1 MSTLFTFAHRGEA
14 QIFLKREGY
23 KPIPF
28 YFDGLYDNGTNFLL
42 ITGEGLQK
50 TTEKVAAV
58 CAFYKS
64 RIPQI
69 INFGIAG
76 SLSLEL
82 QLGEIYSVRTVYR
95 EDEFHSFT
103 SSEGLSSF
111 SRFDCISALNRVV
124 TDEKAEQLGYFA
136 QIVDRELW
144 AIGSCAALFKIPFRS
159 YKLIADRAGSQTD
172 CLDLKK
178 RALSFSEKIYDY
190 FCTEVIPRADVIPRT
205 AGSRDLLIP
214 EGFYATV
221 SQSQKLE
228 SLCRKLALKW
238 QIEPKNVF
246 ERFNLETLKREE
258 RHPKKRTKLLLEL
271 LNQELTP
278 QGIPHY
284 GARPFVRDDT

>member
-14 QIFLKREGY
+14 QLFLKKGGY

-28 YFDGLYDNGTNFLL
+28 YFDSLYDNGTNFLL

-69 INFGIAG
+69 INLGIAG
-76 SLSLEL
+76 SLSSEL

-144 AIGSCAALFKIPFRS
+144 AIGSCASLFKIPFRS

-172 CLDLKK
+172 CFDLKK
-178 RALSFSEKIYDY
+178 RALSFSEKVYDY
-190 FCTEVIPRADVIPRT
+190 FCTEVIPRTV
-205 AGSRDLLIP
+205 GSRNLLIP

-221 SQSQKLE
+221 SQSKKLE

-238 QIEPKNVF
+238 RIEPEKVF
-246 ERFNLETLKREE
+246 EHPDLERLKREE
-258 RHPKKRTKLLLEL
+258 KHPKKRTKLLLEL
-271 LNQELTP
+271 LNRELTP
-278 QGIPHY
+278 KGIPHY